1 VKFWDS
7 SAVIPLLIAEP
18 RTREMTSLL
27 RTDRESW
34 IWWTTRTECL
44 SGLHRRVRAGE
55 LDSAGFSTARQ
66 RLVRFD
72 QAASTIVPSEA
83 IRTRA
88 ERLLGVHPLRS
99 ADALQLAASLVA
111 AEDRPAELPFVT
123 LDDRLAEAA
132 RKEGFSV
139 LPG

>member
-1 VKFWDS
+1 M
-7 SAVIPLLIAEP
+7 I
-18 RTREMTSLL
+18 SLL

-44 SGLHRRVRAGE
+44 SGLHRRARAGE
-55 LDSAGFSTARQ
+55 LNTAGFSAAKQ

-72 QAASTIVPSEA
+72 EAASTILPSEA
-83 IRTRA
+83 IRGRA

-99 ADALQLAASLVA
+99 ADAMQLAASLVA

-132 RKEGFSV
+132 RNEGFSV
-139 LPG
+139 FPD